1 MNDLCLKNEAE
12 WWKPPSLEFS
22 THLKSCPF
30 AGELLIVQHGFQ
42 DFLVSSGHQANS
54 THDLQNGHF
63 GLDVFSGQALSD
75 DVDAF
80 WMCEHM
86 GTSLRVVHQGFNAA
100 DQRGVDLRFG
110 GLIVHRFQEVQ
121 DARQSI
127 EVYEACH
134 KPRGAPQRSGQAD
147 ENTLWLR

>member
-1 MNDLCLKNEAE
+1 
-12 WWKPPSLEFS
+12 
-22 THLKSCPF
+22 
-30 AGELLIVQHGFQ
+30 
-42 DFLVSSGHQANS
+42 
-54 THDLQNGHF
+54 
-63 GLDVFSGQALSD
+63 
-75 DVDAF
+75 
-80 WMCEHM
+80 MCEHM

-134 KPRGAPQRSGQAD
+134 KPRGAPQRSGQAG
-147 ENTLWLR
+147 ENTL